1 MFNYLLESEA
11 DDLLVY
17 VVPKE
22 LFSSP
27 RFSSLTAES
36 KVLYGILLDMV
47 DQAVDEG
54 CVDESDH
61 VYVLYP
67 ITAICRDFCCTSEKA
82 ALMLKELEQF
92 GLVFTAQER
101 IYVKNFKVER
111 EG

>member
-11 DDLLVY
+11 DDFLVY
-17 VVPKE
+17 VVPKS
-22 LFSSP
+22 LFSHP

-36 KVLYGILLDMV
+36 KVLYGVLLDMV
-47 DQAVDEG
+47 DQSMDEG
-54 CVDESDH
+54 YVDESNH
-61 VYVLYP
+61 VYVLYS
-67 ITAICRDFCCTSEKA
+67 IASICRDFCCTSEKA

-111 EG
+111 EE